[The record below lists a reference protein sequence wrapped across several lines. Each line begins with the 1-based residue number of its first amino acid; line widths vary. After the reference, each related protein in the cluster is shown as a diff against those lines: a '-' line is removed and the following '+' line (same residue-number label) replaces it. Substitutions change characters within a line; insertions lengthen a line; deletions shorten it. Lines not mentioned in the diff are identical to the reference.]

1 MVLYQIVTVKINL
14 ITQLKYNNLDGKN
27 HHFAKF
33 KIKNFLISDNLL
45 ENL

>member
-14 ITQLKYNNLDGKN
+14 ITQLIYNLDGKN
-27 HHFAKF
+27 YHFAKF
-33 KIKNFLISDNLL
+33 KIKIFLIPDNLL

>member
-1 MVLYQIVTVKINL
+1 MVLYQIVTIKINL
-14 ITQLKYNNLDGKN
+14 ITQLKYNLDGKN

-33 KIKNFLISDNLL
+33 KIKNFLLPDNLL